1 MGAIHLLCVTS
12 RYVTMMQGLPS
23 MLKHGAEHHSGVQ
36 DAIIRNLEACKEL
49 TAITRTSLGPNG
61 MNKMITNHLE
71 KLFVTSDSATILK
84 EMEVQH
90 PAAKMLVL
98 AAHMQEQEIGDGT
111 NVVVTFGG
119 EALHKAEDLLRKG
132 LKPAEIVSGFRMAH
146 HKTKEILEGL
156 ATTSVAD
163 MRNLDEVSKVLETV
177 LATKNVLGSLARIVA
192 EACIQCCPENQRSFN
207 VGNVRVAKALGAGM
221 SSTHLV
227 QGLVMVGNVSGTIT
241 RVEKAKLAVFSVGL
255 DIEAT
260 DTKGTVLIEIADL
273 LKSYN
278 KSEEDAMEAI
288 VKEIAEAGV
297 NVCVFGSG
305 VSEIALHF
313 LERYKIMVCKVL
325 SKFELRRLCQATGA
339 TAMVRVGRPTPEEMG
354 RCDVAEEKELGQTKI
369 VVFNNTD
376 ETNTISTIVVRAS
389 SSNILEDQERAIND
403 GVNVY
408 RSLCRDS
415 RLVAGGGASEMEL
428 ALQLG
433 AYGDTIPGLEQYAV
447 RSYAEAFEVVARSLA
462 QNAGHK
468 ATELISDLYA
478 SHTKG
483 QTSAGV
489 TVDIEAGNPV
499 SDMAADGVMDCYM
512 VKDSA
517 LTLVNNCC
525 LDVLRVDQIIMA
537 RPAGGPKMKGPN
549 KNWDKDPVFG

>member
-1 MGAIHLLCVTS
+1 MGGRKHSKMIGG
-12 RYVTMMQGLPS
+12 GLPG
-23 MLKHGAEHHSGVQ
+23 MLKHGAEHHTGVQ
-36 DAIIRNLEACKEL
+36 DAIIRNLEACKQL

-61 MNKMITNHLE
+61 MNKMIINHLE

-111 NVVVTFGG
+111 NLVVTFGG

-241 RVEKAKLAVFSVGL
+241 RVEKAKVAVFSVGL

-260 DTKGTVLIEIADL
+260 DTKGTVMIKNADD

-288 VKEIAEAGV
+288 VKEMADAGV
-297 NVCVFGSG
+297 TVACFGSG
-305 VSEIALHF
+305 ISEIALHF
-313 LERYKIMVCKVL
+313 LERYHIMVCKVL
-325 SKFELRRLCQATGA
+325 SKFELRRLCSATGA
-339 TAMVRVGRPTPEEMG
+339 TAMVRVGRPTPEELG
-354 RCDVAEEKELGQTKI
+354 ACDVVQEKELGQTKI
-369 VVFNNTD
+369 VVFQNSG

-389 SSNILEDQERAIND
+389 SQNILDDQERAIND
-403 GVNVY
+403 GVNVF
-408 RSLCRDS
+408 RALCRDP
-415 RLVAGGGASEMEL
+415 RLL
-428 ALQLG
+428 
-433 AYGDTIPGLEQYAV
+433 P
-447 RSYAEAFEVVARSLA
+447 
-462 QNAGHK
+462 
-468 ATELISDLYA
+468 
-478 SHTKG
+478 
-483 QTSAGV
+483 
-489 TVDIEAGNPV
+489 
-499 SDMAADGVMDCYM
+499 
-512 VKDSA
+512 
-517 LTLVNNCC
+517 
-525 LDVLRVDQIIMA
+525 
-537 RPAGGPKMKGPN
+537 
-549 KNWDKDPVFG
+549 